1 MNCNLPHFC
10 PSRSHFS
17 QKAALPIC
25 QNTEFCH
32 SIFRSSIPLLKVC
45 VFLAR
50 GGGGGVRGR
59 RGRGTTERQEEKE
72 SGPIFEWWEVR
83 FLCVCWGLSQ
93 SRYPGQ
99 WILVLLF
106 FSPLAFHP
114 LDIQLFPP
122 LRRVRPLPMSNI
134 LAPGLTCHPIPDNY
148 SVSLVQVRH
157 AAQAV
162 YTDVSEELAS
172 PGRWWK
178 WSIRKRKPNLLV

>member
-45 VFLAR
+45 VFLADGR
-50 GGGGGVRGR
+50 VGGRDGGG
-59 RGRGTTERQEEKE
+59 GTTERQEEKE
-72 SGPIFEWWEVR
+72 PGPIFEGWEVR
-83 FLCVCWGLSQ
+83 FLSVCWGLSQ

-99 WILVLLF
+99 WILALLLF
-106 FSPLAFHP
+106 FSPLAFHHP

-134 LAPGLTCHPIPDNY
+134 LAPGLTCHPIPDDY
-148 SVSLVQVRH
+148 SVSLGQVQH

-162 YTDVSEELAS
+162 YTDVFEELAS
-172 PGRWWK
+172 PGRW
-178 WSIRKRKPNLLV
+178 